1 MSYFDLKKE
10 NEVLKKRLDEA
21 LDEIQELEEKVKRLA
36 RRWSTSLRGNSYRAR
51 QMEALRMILDGEWE
65 LDTHR
70 GDVQIVKAEKPNPL
84 AANRP
89 FKRRIRD

>member
-1 MSYFDLKKE
+1 MNTEDS
-10 NEVLKKRLDEA
+10 EA
-21 LDEIQELEEKVKRLA
+21 LPC
-36 RRWSTSLRGNSYRAR
+36 
-51 QMEALRMILDGEWE
+51 ILDGEWE